1 MEYRWLKP
9 NIYSVMAKV
18 NKSDVKAKAAFVNE
32 LLSRGFDD
40 AKIVASPADIV
51 AQKDGQTWYFEI
63 KKTSHKDK
71 YFGAATLTEWVQALK
86 DPGHFRF
93 VVAIEDGDDF
103 SFIEYSPAEFMEF
116 STIPPFK
123 VYFNIDFTGTTR
135 NKLGKGGAIRMSPE
149 KIQLLNEVFT
159 KMKSEHSDA

>member
-1 MEYRWLKP
+1 
-9 NIYSVMAKV
+9 MAKV

-71 YFGAATLTEWVQALK
+71 YFGAATLTEWLQADM
-86 DPGHFRF
+86 DPDHFRF

-103 SFIEYSPAEFMEF
+103 TFIEYTPAEFREF

-123 VYFNIDFTGTTR
+123 VYFNIDFTGKTR
-135 NKLGKGGAIRMSPE
+135 NAHGKGGAIRISPD
-149 KIQLLNEVFT
+149 KVQLLSDVFT
-159 KMKSEHSDA
+159 KMKSGQAYE

>member
-1 MEYRWLKP
+1 
-9 NIYSVMAKV
+9 MAKV

-40 AKIVASPADIV
+40 AKVVASPADII
-51 AQKDGQTWYFEI
+51 AQKNGTTWFFEI

-86 DPGHFRF
+86 DPDHFRF
-93 VVAIEDGDDF
+93 VVAIEDGDEF
-103 SFIEYSPAEFMEF
+103 TFIEYTPDEFMEF

-123 VYFNIDFTGTTR
+123 VYFNIDFTGKSR
-135 NKLGKGGAIRMSPE
+135 NALGKGGAIRMSPE
-149 KIQLLNEVFT
+149 KIQLLDEVFA
-159 KMKSEHSDA
+159 KMKSKR